1 MQHQDRVG
9 LGLGVSLVLPPTP
22 TILEPGISSPRVLIS
37 PGCENSQGPH
47 WGCLCLQG
55 WGGRRWEG
63 GVWGESHRLPLSAA
77 RLSPHTAPAHT
88 VKPMTLSAP
97 SAAARQTTPRYSWL
111 PASRGRRPPPTL
123 RTCWPLSA
131 SEGYRARALLS
142 TYYVLAAWQ
151 IPSAVTL
158 TMAFGSRS

>member
-55 WGGRRWEG
+55 WGGRRWG
-63 GVWGESHRLPLSAA
+63 GGYGVKATI
-77 RLSPHTAPAHT
+77 SPSPQPGLA
-88 VKPMTLSAP
+88 
-97 SAAARQTTPRYSWL
+97 
-111 PASRGRRPPPTL
+111 PTL
-123 RTCWPLSA
+123 HLPIL
-131 SEGYRARALLS
+131 
-142 TYYVLAAWQ
+142 
-151 IPSAVTL
+151 
-158 TMAFGSRS
+158 